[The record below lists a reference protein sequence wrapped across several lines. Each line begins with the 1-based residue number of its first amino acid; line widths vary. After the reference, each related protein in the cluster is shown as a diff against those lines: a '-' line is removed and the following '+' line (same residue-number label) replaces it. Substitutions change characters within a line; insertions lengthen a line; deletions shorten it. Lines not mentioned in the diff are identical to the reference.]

1 MEFYENRQAPE
12 RALLVGVDT
21 GEYDCDASLAELE
34 ELASTAGA
42 EVAGV
47 LSQSSK
53 TRTPQPISAAA
64 DFAKSKTFVSKTKL
78 IC

>member
-1 MEFYENRQAPE
+1 MEFYENRQEPE

-47 LSQSSK
+47 LSQK
-53 TRTPQPISAAA
+53 LENPQPISAAV